1 MAVDTEINNEVKGK
15 RGSLR
20 SELDKPLV
28 MYILLLN
35 LISLLIQKAFSATNI
50 FLNLIFVHS
59 TVLKWGGKGELT
71 RDQN

>member
-15 RGSLR
+15 RGSLT

-35 LISLLIQKAFSATNI
+35 LISLLIQKAFSATNV